1 MKTLNLIL
9 AMLLFFPLYITAQ
22 EDVQKSY
29 VSFPIGKNNQNL
41 AYSIIIE
48 TMTST
53 GINIE
58 KGVDGKMLFSSSKL
72 NESIVIINNLVINQN
87 MLIGI
92 GGGFDFRL
100 LYHIGG
106 NVFFNFRQYYGK
118 ADKKFRPMFNGSL
131 GLLLVKRTELLD
143 ESHDFYGAPF
153 VSAGGGFRAG
163 HFSFHGGLRYN
174 AHKIVSPSSS
184 YSHIVD
190 AYLQFGIVF

>member
-9 AMLLFFPLYITAQ
+9 AMLLFFPLCITAQ

-58 KGVDGKMLFSSSKL
+58 KGVDGKMLFNSSKL
-72 NESIVIINNLVINQN
+72 NESVVVINNLVINQS

-92 GGGFDFRL
+92 GGGFDIRL
-100 LYHIGG
+100 LHHIGG
-106 NVFFNFRQYYGK
+106 SVFFNFRQYYGT
-118 ADKKFRPMFNGSL
+118 ADKKFRPMFNGSF
-131 GLLLVKRTELLD
+131 GLLLAKRAELLD
-143 ESHDFYGAPF
+143 ENQDSYRAPF

-163 HFSFHGGLRYN
+163 HFSFHGGLRYT

-190 AYLQFGIVF
+190 AYIQFGIIF